1 MGQIPQD
8 GENEQNMAALRA
20 RIPDELE
27 RNQKQENHPTT
38 ISKMMDSPLDT
49 LVQVQLFTFSY
60 WWVLFRP
67 QKLSKI

>member
-8 GENEQNMAALRA
+8 GENEQIMAALA

-27 RNQKQENHPTT
+27 RNQKQENHPNT

-49 LVQVQLFTFSY
+49 LGQVQLFTFSY
-60 WWVLFRP
+60 R
-67 QKLSKI
+67 